1 MSNKFIGQSIKRV
14 EDKRFITG
22 KGRYTDDIV
31 LPGMLHAHFV
41 RSPYAHARV
50 VSIDMTE
57 AKAMPGVIAIYTG
70 DDVAAINGVPC
81 GWQVNFRNGETM
93 REPKHPMLIPTGST
107 AKHAGDAV
115 AIVIAETKAIATD
128 AAESVIVEWD
138 ELPAVANPA
147 DALKPGAPK
156 VHEQFPDNTAFD
168 WSLGNPIEEVD
179 AAIAAAA
186 HVTTLELVSQRV
198 MPNAMEP
205 RAYIGQYDEVMD
217 KYTLYTSTQNPHLI
231 RLLMCA
237 FVLGIPEHK
246 VRVVGPDVGGGF
258 GSKIYH
264 YTEEALVT

>member
-1 MSNKFIGQSIKRV
+1 MSNKFIGQSVKRV

-50 VSIDMTE
+50 VSVDTAE
-57 AKAMPGVIAIYTG
+57 ALAIPGVIAIYTG

-81 GWQVNFRNGETM
+81 GWQVNFRSGETM
-93 REPKHPMLIPTGST
+93 REPKHPMLIAIGDT
-107 AKHAGDAV
+107 AKHAGDPVAV
-115 AIVIAETKAIATD
+115 IIAETKEIAID
-128 AAESVIVEWD
+128 ASEAVHVEWD
-138 ELPAVANPA
+138 ELPAIANPA

-156 VHEQFPDNTAFD
+156 VHDQFPDNTAFD
-168 WSLGNPIEEVD
+168 WTFGNPIEEVD
-179 AAIAAAA
+179 AAMATAA
-186 HVTTLELVSQRV
+186 HITELEFVNQRV
-198 MPNAMEP
+198 VPNAMEP
-205 RAYIGQYDEVMD
+205 RAYIGSYDNVSD

-246 VRVVGPDVGGGF
+246 C
-258 GSKIYH
+258 
-264 YTEEALVT
+264 ALSGQT